1 MAVTARKPYHA
12 EPRDLQKNFV
22 GNQLVYIGWDQHLLF
37 AAPFLFC
44 LPPATLFGDLV
55 EQRLK
60 PLVAPDPDAA
70 AVDWDKV
77 QWLKGG
83 QPWTPKPD
91 ASLAD
96 NGIGHKCQ
104 LRLITPGT
112 NSLLPV
118 G

>member
-22 GNQLVYIGWDQHLLF
+22 GNQLLYIAWDQHLLF

-44 LPPATLFGDLV
+44 LPPDTLFQDLV

-60 PLVAPDPDAA
+60 PLMAPDPDAA
-70 AVDWDKV
+70 SVDWAKV
-77 QWLKGG
+77 EWLKAG
-83 QPWTPKPD
+83 QPWTPDPA
-91 ASLAD
+91 ASLTA

-104 LRLITPGT
+104 LRFRTPGL
-112 NSLLPV
+112 NSLMPV